1 MADLLAHL
9 QAFLQKKEAVVLLA
23 GLVCG
28 ITIRSFLSKSSD
40 LHIEPAS
47 FDIPLARVLSQLE
60 YSPDSVLTAAEATEV
75 FKKLRMRASASTLR
89 ELFRAVRTVSGK
101 GSENL
106 LRFGELLLCAKHS
119 WKRNAERVGLRR
131 ERETASPCLVSPST
145 PRRQPRE
152 RELQATRAASSPSP
166 RGDPRQKPSH
176 QVFLGGA
183 CNPTT
188 WRKSIVIPVLAS
200 HKITYYNPQVDDWS
214 PDLIELEDRAKAT
227 AELLFFV
234 IDNETRGVASMI
246 EVAYLAA
253 SGRPI
258 VVVMRDFD
266 ERSLIDGTPLSKREI
281 DDLNRGHDFLSH
293 LLQVDNVLIFN
304 EIEDALEFTM
314 QLFSGAD
321 TSNSDAA
328 LHSISPGFDWL
339 SLLGEVNAVFRQY
352 DRNDDGLLTISEA
365 MLCVRA
371 LAGLTMPFESVQS
384 SLNLPASTQE
394 DDPVINFQAFCFF
407 LAQLNIE
414 IEINQESEGLARDV
428 FLGGSCGFHHADADW
443 RARVCIPELQKAGI
457 SFFNPNVETWTP
469 RLISLEVSR
478 PNTHPASF
486 RLNRGLTAPF
496 IVAHGKAILH
506 CTAVRGRQQHS
517 RGRLDGGGCTLYRQ
531 KAQHGPL
538 CSTAPG
544 RHEDRGSNPG
554 CQGSEGLP
562 SPVSSAATPERFM
575 PHCWP
580 SSQDFNRG
588 RAYLT
593 DLANRNRI
601 SVFTDIP
608 PAVSRAVTLIEG
620 ERERRTMHSPVALA
634 TSSP

>member
-469 RLISLEVSR
+469 RLISLEHMAKQS
-478 PNTHPASF
+478 
-486 RLNRGLTAPF
+486 
-496 IVAHGKAILH
+496 
-506 CTAVRGRQQHS
+506 CTALLFVVDSNTRAVASMVEAAHFIGKRRNMVLCVQQLQA
-517 RGRLDGGGCTLYRQ
+517 GTKIEDQTLDA
-531 KAQHGPL
+531 K
-538 CSTAPG
+538 
-544 RHEDRGSNPG
+544 E
-554 CQGSEGLP
+554 
-562 SPVSSAATPERFM
+562 VK
-575 PHCWP
+575 
-580 SSQDFNRG
+580 DFNRG